1 MIKLSEDGA
10 LKAELD
16 QKHLHQIV
24 KLWIQRKS
32 S

>member
-16 QKHLHQIV
+16 KKHLQQIV
-24 KLWIQRKS
+24 KLWILRKS